1 MLPAVGAPEAEGSS
15 LRGGDREPATERV
28 APPPGDALAPNS
40 GEGDDA
46 PEEEGSNEGVG
57 APEALTATLPL
68 LVRDSSTEGEGGAVA
83 SGEGVAW
90 AEAEAVLDAPA
101 PAPPEVALRSPLCE
115 GVPVSTPLLLRE
127 GDAHW
132 DEVGSREIEGWAELC
147 GEGVGVVVA
156 ARVEGVG
163 TDTVPVGEG
172 VKQAVGEGVSR
183 AGPGEGVEAPLGVAP
198 AVPLALP
205 VGGAEG
211 EPPPPPPPPAEGDAL
226 EEPLGEP
233 LPLPVAPP
241 RTLGVRVGEALAP
254 AEAEVPPLGEGGA
267 ERCPVGVAP
276 ALAVGESEPHP
287 ESVDVSEGRT
297 EAVKAEGEG
306 LPVAAGED
314 EGDAELPPPP
324 PRVGEGGG
332 VAEAAAGGDAVAPA
346 GREGEG
352 VAVFAA
358 EVDVEGAGVEL
369 GPGDREPPPSGAA
382 GGEAEGGREGVPLPV
397 AGADALPLTLG
408 AGEGVG
414 GAEAD
419 GLGEDVGNAEGV
431 PESAADGEAPVVAV
445 AAEGVG
451 KDVPVG
457 GCVGAGEAEALG
469 EPDGVEAAEAVAPDT
484 VAGAEGVRSGEE
496 EESWVWA
503 AVADARTLSL
513 APSTVPLGVLDTVGD
528 APPLGE
534 GASDGEP
541 PEGLADADALP
552 EELGEPVAPLEA
564 EGVSERADVWEKGAE
579 GVAVGV
585 GDAVGC
591 ATEGVLPPL
600 LVGALLTDAPPRVLS
615 VGACEGEEEDVAGDE
630 GVFTRCSEGVAVGVD
645 SAEGALE
652 RVGSG
657 VAEGGAEGEPPPVG
671 LTLPEAPP
679 RAPGEGVPPPE
690 AEAVDA
696 PLPLGE
702 SDGGAEGVTGGEAL
716 RTAVAV
722 AVVEAEPHAVVDA
735 EGVGMEGAAV
745 AVAEEVGRGA
755 VAVGAAPLREAP
767 AVADAA
773 AEAVGAA
780 LPEAAAVPVE
790 APKTLGDT
798 LALTAVD
805 ADAEA
810 LPPPPLVGLLLALP
824 TLLAEALP
832 LSRAVPEAE
841 GEPLWEGDA
850 PPLREVPHVRDTVAL
865 ALAQGVME
873 GDGGGVPEREGEG
886 VPEGEGGE
894 EALTPPAG
902 LRLSRGV
909 ALAQPPLTL
918 AERDGEAVAD
928 SLRTDGEGVSEA
940 PGEAVSAPLG
950 EARLEDEAR
959 AVT

>member
-28 APPPGDALAPNS
+28 APPPGDALAPNP
-40 GEGDDA
+40 GEGDKA
-46 PEEEGSNEGVG
+46 PEKEGGDEGEG
-57 APEALTATLPL
+57 APDSLTAPLPL
-68 LVRDSSTEGEGGAVA
+68 LVGDCAAEGVGGAVA
-83 SGEGVAW
+83 SGEGVVR
-90 AEAEAVLDAPA
+90 AEAETVPDAPA
-101 PAPPEVALRSPLCE
+101 PALPGVALRCPLCE
-115 GVPVSTPLLLRE
+115 GVPVSAPLPLRE
-127 GDAHW
+127 GDAHCE
-132 DEVGSREIEGWAELC
+132 EVGSREIEGWAELW
-147 GEGVGVVVA
+147 GEGVGVALA
-156 ARVEGVG
+156 ARTEGVG
-163 TDTVPVGEG
+163 TEAVPVGEG
-172 VKQAVGEGVSR
+172 VGQAVGESVSR
-183 AGPGEGVEAPLGVAP
+183 AGPKEGIEAPLGVAP
-198 AVPLALP
+198 AVPLAQP

-211 EPPPPPPPPAEGDAL
+211 EPPPPPPPPAEGEAL
-226 EEPLGEP
+226 EEQLGEP

-241 RTLGVRVGEALAP
+241 RPLGVSAGEALAP
-254 AEAEVPPLGEGGA
+254 AEVEAPPLGDGEADGD
-267 ERCPVGVAP
+267 PVGVVP
-276 ALAVGESEPHP
+276 ALPVGESEPHP
-287 ESVDVSEGRT
+287 EDVDVSEGGI
-297 EAVKAEGEG
+297 EAVTAEGEG
-306 LPVAAGED
+306 LPVAADED
-314 EGDAELPPPP
+314 EGDTEPGG
-324 PRVGEGGG
+324 VGEGSG

-352 VAVFAA
+352 VAVSAA
-358 EVDVEGAGVEL
+358 EVDIKGVGVEL

-382 GGEAEGGREGVPLPV
+382 GGEAEGGGEGVPLPV
-397 AGADALPLTLG
+397 AGADALPLALG
-408 AGEGVG
+408 AVEGEGGVEADCSPG
-414 GAEAD
+414 ESEGDAEGAPERVADAEAP
-419 GLGEDVGNAEGV
+419 A
-431 PESAADGEAPVVAV
+431 VAV
-445 AAEGVG
+445 VTEGVG
-451 KDVPVG
+451 KGEPVDD
-457 GCVGAGEAEALG
+457 CVGAGEAEPLG
-469 EPDGVEAAEAVAPDT
+469 EPDGVEAAEAVAPADT
-484 VAGAEGVRSGEE
+484 VAGAEGVRSGEAE
-496 EESWVWA
+496 GSRVWA

-940 PGEAVSAPLG
+940 PGEAVSATLG